1 VSCLEWLWPV
11 DAILSNSLFLFFYEL
26 VPLAHQTWTVRVA
39 SSICSSAVEETHV
52 QVEHDKN
59 KLAAEVVHFIIAAV
73 HF

>member
-1 VSCLEWLWPV
+1 MSCLEWLWPV